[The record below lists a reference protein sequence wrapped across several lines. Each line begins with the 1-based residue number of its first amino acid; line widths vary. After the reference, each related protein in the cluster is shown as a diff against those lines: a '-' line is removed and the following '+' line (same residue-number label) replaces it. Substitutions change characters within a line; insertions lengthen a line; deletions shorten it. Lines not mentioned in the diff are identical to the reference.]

1 MKHADFVH
9 LHVHTQYSLLDGA
22 IRLNNVFERAK
33 SFHMPALAMT
43 DHGNMFGT
51 VDFYKRALDYGIKPI
66 IGCEVYVAP
75 DSRFIKEGRG
85 ISDATFHLVLL
96 AKNLTGYKNLL
107 KLVSGAYLEGF
118 YYRPRIDKE
127 LLREHNEGLIAMSAC
142 LHGEIPHLIVEAK
155 IEQAVTVAQE
165 YKEMFDNRRFY
176 LELQANGI
184 DDQVIANRGM
194 VEIGKQLDIPIV
206 ATNDCH
212 YLDKED
218 VRAHEVLVA
227 VRTGKTLS
235 DDKRLKFSTEDL
247 FFKSPELMKELFK
260 DYPEAISNTVEIAE
274 RCNVELEFGKLF
286 FPVFPLEGNE
296 TATSRLR
303 AMAHEGLQ
311 ERLQKHP
318 SYGTDDFPA
327 LEGTY
332 LDRLEVEL
340 KVIETEG
347 FSGYFLIVSDFVNY
361 SKKHDVPVG
370 PGRGSAAGSL
380 VAYAL
385 RITEIDPIR
394 YGLLFERFL
403 NPERISPPDIDID
416 FCMEGRDKVIE
427 YVRRRYGKDKV
438 AQIITFGKMQA
449 KAVVRDVGRA
459 LGMAYADVDRISKLI
474 PNVIG
479 ITLETAIKQEPE
491 LKKLVEEDEQI
502 RHLISL
508 SKVLEGLPRHASTHA
523 AGVVIADRP
532 LDEYLPLY
540 KDTKSDAV
548 ATQFAMNEVGD
559 IGLIKFDFL
568 GLKTLTVIDRTL
580 KLVNRDSEVI
590 PDINDLP
597 LDDPATYELLS
608 SGETD
613 GIFQLES
620 SGMKELI
627 INMKPSDID
636 SVVALLALYRPGPLQ
651 SGMVNDY
658 IDRRKGKADIPY
670 LLPQLEPILKD
681 TYGVI
686 LYQEQVMK
694 IAQELAGYSLG
705 EADLLRRAMGKK
717 KFEVMEK
724 QKEKFLA
731 GTDKN
736 KLDRK
741 KSAEIFDL
749 MANFAGYGFN
759 KSHSVAYAVISFQTA
774 YLKAHHPVEFMAALL
789 TCEMDNSDKVIRHI
803 GECRERGIEVLP
815 PDVNESFRDFAVSDN
830 KIRFGLAAVKNVG
843 TAAIESIIT
852 ARMEEGSFRTIFDFC
867 ERIDLRKANKKV
879 LESLIKCGAFD
890 STGAHRSQL
899 FAVYESAME
908 RGQEI
913 QREKNDRQKSLFE
926 LIDDSNGH
934 SSGQEPVL
942 PTIAPW
948 QENEMLAYEKETLGF
963 FISSHPLASYDKEL
977 KRFFCVDSAELQSR
991 SAGEEV
997 HMGGVPVTFKE
1008 IVTRAGDRMAFVTFE
1023 DMKGSIELIVF
1034 PNLYRE
1040 VSALVKSEQPLLVR
1054 GKVTMDDRSQK
1065 VKLNAEEIHLLS
1077 EARKVLT
1084 KTVHLNLDLS
1094 KITKPQFEKLKN
1106 ILRNHPGS
1114 CAAYLHLHMPEKS
1127 ETIIS
1132 LPDDLQLEPSEGL
1145 LNEVASLFGS
1155 KVISLH

>member
-22 IRLNNVFERAK
+22 IRLNKVFERAR
-33 SFHMPALAMT
+33 SYNMPALAMT

-51 VDFYKRALDYGIKPI
+51 IDFYKKALAHGIKPI

-75 DSRFIKEGRG
+75 ENRFVKEGRG
-85 ISDATFHLVLL
+85 ISDASFHLVLL
-96 AKNLTGYKNLL
+96 AKNLIGYKNLL

-118 YYRPRIDKE
+118 YYRPRIDKAF
-127 LLREHNEGLIAMSAC
+127 LREHNEGLIAMSAC

-155 IEQAVTVAQE
+155 IEEAVRVAQQ
-165 YKEMFDNRRFY
+165 YKEMFDNKRFY

-184 DDQVIANRGM
+184 EDQIIANRGM
-194 VEIGKQLDIPIV
+194 VEISKKLDIPLV

-218 VRAHEVLVA
+218 VQAHEVLVA
-227 VRTGKTLS
+227 VRTGKTLA
-235 DDKRLKFSTEDL
+235 DNNRLKFTTEDL
-247 FFKSPELMKELFK
+247 FFKSPDLMKELFK

-286 FPVFPLEGNE
+286 FPVFPLEGKE
-296 TATSRLR
+296 TAASRLHI
-303 AMAHEGLQ
+303 MAHEGLQ
-311 ERLQKHP
+311 KRLLKHP
-318 SYGTDDFPA
+318 QRQTEQYPSIEKAYV
-327 LEGTY
+327 
-332 LDRLEVEL
+332 DRLEIEL
-340 KVIETEG
+340 NVIETEG

-361 SKKHDVPVG
+361 SKQNDIPVG

-416 FCMEGRDKVIE
+416 FCMDGRDKVID

-459 LGMAYADVDRISKLI
+459 LGMPYADVDKISKLI
-474 PNVIG
+474 PNVVG
-479 ITLETAIKQEPE
+479 INLETAIKQEPA
-491 LKKLVEEDEQI
+491 LKKLVDEDDQI
-502 RHLISL
+502 RQLISL

-580 KLVNRDSEVI
+580 KLVNRDSVVI
-590 PDINDLP
+590 ADVNDLP
-597 LDDPATYELLS
+597 LDDPATYELLA

-627 INMKPSDID
+627 INMKPADID

-658 IDRRKGKADIPY
+658 IERRRGDAEIPY
-670 LLPQLEPILKD
+670 LLPELEPILED

-694 IAQELAGYSLG
+694 LAQELAGYSLG

-717 KFEVMEK
+717 KHEEMEK

-731 GTDKN
+731 GTDKK

-741 KSAEIFDL
+741 KAEEIFNL

-843 TAAIESIIT
+843 TGAIESIIA
-852 ARMEEGSFRTIFDFC
+852 AREEGGPFRSIFDFC

-899 FAVYESAME
+899 FAVYETAME
-908 RGQEI
+908 RGQQI
-913 QREKNDRQKSLFE
+913 QREKSDRQKSLFE

-934 SSGQEPVL
+934 GSGQEPDL
-942 PTIAPW
+942 PPMEEW
-948 QENEMLAYEKETLGF
+948 PENELA
-963 FISSHPLASYDKEL
+963 D
-977 KRFFCVDSAELQSR
+977 Q
-991 SAGEEV
+991 
-997 HMGGVPVTFKE
+997 
-1008 IVTRAGDRMAFVTFE
+1008 
-1023 DMKGSIELIVF
+1023 
-1034 PNLYRE
+1034 
-1040 VSALVKSEQPLLVR
+1040 
-1054 GKVTMDDRSQK
+1054 
-1065 VKLNAEEIHLLS
+1065 
-1077 EARKVLT
+1077 
-1084 KTVHLNLDLS
+1084 
-1094 KITKPQFEKLKN
+1094 
-1106 ILRNHPGS
+1106 
-1114 CAAYLHLHMPEKS
+1114 
-1127 ETIIS
+1127 
-1132 LPDDLQLEPSEGL
+1132 
-1145 LNEVASLFGS
+1145 
-1155 KVISLH
+1155 